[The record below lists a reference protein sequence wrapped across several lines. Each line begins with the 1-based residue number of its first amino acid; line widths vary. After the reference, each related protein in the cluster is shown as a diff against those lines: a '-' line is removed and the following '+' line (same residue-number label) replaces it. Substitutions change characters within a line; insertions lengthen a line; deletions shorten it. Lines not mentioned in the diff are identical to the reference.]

1 MAVGVKSVPAL
12 CTRLEEFSIPFTQ
25 SKSGRAAVFFRD
37 PGTHDP
43 DLAVPMIEAWYFRS
57 RCQSV

>member
-12 CTRLEEFSIPFTQ
+12 CARLEEFSIPFTQ

-43 DLAVPMIEAWYFRS
+43 DLAVVMIETWS
-57 RCQSV
+57 KELE